1 MYFCRYFVV
10 ITFLPVF
17 LYTLY
22 SFVLSIPFSSHN
34 NILTNCTIHCTTPY
48 LFTRQSWPWRTNHK
62 RHCVFSHSAL
72 VLLLYHKLTNSCY
85 RTSHPAS
92 RDNSFANEPFA
103 RNLPAAFWLSCAHY
117 TILRTNRLVY
127 IIKLKSG
134 KLQSAQEKT
143 NGKKGVID
151 Q

>member
-1 MYFCRYFVV
+1 MYFCCYFVV
-10 ITFLPVF
+10 ITFLFVF

-48 LFTRQSWPWRTNHK
+48 LFTHQSWSWRTNHK

-85 RTSHPAS
+85 RTLHPAS
-92 RDNSFANEPFA
+92 HDIRSLMSPEKQMSACSHLFFLE
-103 RNLPAAFWLSCAHY
+103 AH
-117 TILRTNRLVY
+117 Y
-127 IIKLKSG
+127 IIKG
-134 KLQSAQEKT
+134 EPWHRQSPPFIIFFSYSSFNLA
-143 NGKKGVID
+143 V
-151 Q
+151 